1 MSPEVLVARGIHCI
15 TLPSISTKI
24 CWVYVP
30 GTNGPMRTSSEGAWP
45 TERGQA
51 VYNHRR
57 KLALAM
63 ASPQSGSPC
72 PGAIRAVSQTGAKWP
87 GDERMGHDLARGEVV
102 QRKSPFCRG
111 HRENCEPAQTSPR
124 SSKQLRAAGLRVQ
137 RVEGRNRVGCCREGG
152 VTEEGLIFL
161 FEKAQPKIHHY
172 VTNRNNWAQ
181 DQVLKSLLWEA
192 GMTLLW
198 VASLHTEAS
207 LLFTSGLIP
216 GK

>member
-1 MSPEVLVARGIHCI
+1 MFQVQMAQC
-15 TLPSISTKI
+15 
-24 CWVYVP
+24 
-30 GTNGPMRTSSEGAWP
+30 GPL
-45 TERGQA
+45 Q
-51 VYNHRR
+51 
-57 KLALAM
+57 
-63 ASPQSGSPC
+63 
-72 PGAIRAVSQTGAKWP
+72 RA
-87 GDERMGHDLARGEVV
+87 HDLLKEDRLCTITVGSWLWPWQVHKVVRPAQERSEQFHRLAPSDLGMKGWDMTLAQGEVV

-172 VTNRNNWAQ
+172 VSNRNNWAQ